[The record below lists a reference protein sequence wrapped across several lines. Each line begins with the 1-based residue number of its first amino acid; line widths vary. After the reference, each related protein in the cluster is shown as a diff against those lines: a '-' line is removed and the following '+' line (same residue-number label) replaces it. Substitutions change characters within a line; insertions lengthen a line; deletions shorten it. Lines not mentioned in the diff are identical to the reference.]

1 LVTALAAP
9 SGRMAFQVDGN
20 TVTVLQIDD
29 QRIEVVGNGGEPR
42 GLALCK
48 SEDDVRA
55 LLRGDLDAIV
65 AALQGRLTLGGDVL
79 FGIRVMRALRAAPLA
94 NQAGG

>member
-1 LVTALAAP
+1 MAALAGS
-9 SGRMAFQVDGN
+9 SGRLAFQVDGS
-20 TVTVLQIDD
+20 TVTVLQMDD
-29 QRIEVVGNGGEPR
+29 EHIEVVGGDGGEPR

-65 AALQGRLTLGGDVL
+65 AVLQGRLAFGGDVL
-79 FGIRVMRALRAAPLA
+79 FGLRVMRALRAAPLA
-94 NQAGG
+94 NQAGD